1 MWAKAHYRREI
12 HSYAN
17 TPQSQLYHVQMLRLD
32 QNSVKI
38 VEGSPLMKMSAKDA
52 ENANIVDSDMLT
64 DKMEA
69 DLHVVCADAA
79 RDW

>member
-1 MWAKAHYRREI
+1 
-12 HSYAN
+12 
-17 TPQSQLYHVQMLRLD
+17 MLRLD